1 MVLFCRVVGVLIWR
15 RVHAILR
22 DVSAIMALYIGARVS
37 LARWHNVYALTMV
50 NLHIADRSAGRMRKN
65 SSRPPVGDNCS
76 SPTIQIFPMRRP
88 PPFPEKILA
97 VSRRLMKAFLAVSEN
112 FPAAAGCYRE
122 RAVSGPLLSY
132 TPSRM

>member
-1 MVLFCRVVGVLIWR
+1 MF
-15 RVHAILR
+15 
-22 DVSAIMALYIGARVS
+22 VSHYTNFSHEA
-37 LARWHNVYALTMV
+37 T
-50 NLHIADRSAGRMRKN
+50 
-65 SSRPPVGDNCS
+65 
-76 SPTIQIFPMRRP
+76 PT
-88 PPFPEKILA
+88 